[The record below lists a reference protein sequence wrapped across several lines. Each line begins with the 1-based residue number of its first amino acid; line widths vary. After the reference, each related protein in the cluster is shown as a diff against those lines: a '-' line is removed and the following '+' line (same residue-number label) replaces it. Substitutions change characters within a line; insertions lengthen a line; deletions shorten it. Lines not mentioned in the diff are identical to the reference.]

1 MSKNTLI
8 FLGASI
14 LLILLVGGLIL
25 FLAPR
30 VGNLGLFSA
39 SPLGS
44 SRLPADTVQAEVIQI
59 IEEGEITLEE
69 SPQPYQILLV
79 QLMEGPYAGR
89 QVIID
94 YGQRQV
100 RPEGIHLQTGEK
112 ILVTVGQQ
120 ENGQITAYFTDFV
133 RTGSLLWLVGAFV
146 VLTILISGWK
156 GVRSLIGL
164 ALSLVVII
172 AYIIPNILQ
181 GEDPVR
187 VSIIGAF
194 ILLAITLYL
203 VYGWTL
209 KTHAAAL
216 SMLIALLITGLLS
229 SYFVDLT
236 RLTGFS
242 SENAMFLVQMADARI
257 NLRGLVLAGMLIGA
271 LGVLDDLVTSQS
283 SAVFELRAADPNLDL
298 HGLYGSA
305 MRIGRDHVAATVNTL
320 FLAYAGAALP
330 MLLLFSL
337 SGQRYGYLVNLEF
350 VTEEIVRTLVGSL
363 GLIMAVPIC
372 TILASLLALYSQRLG
387 SLRRYLGPDNSGPS
401 GHDHTHA

>member
-1 MSKNTLI
+1 M
-8 FLGASI
+8 GASVLI
-14 LLILLVGGLIL
+14 ILLVGGLIL
-25 FLAPR
+25 FLIPR
-30 VGNLGLFSA
+30 LGDLSLSSA

-44 SRLPADTVQAEVIQI
+44 SRLPADTVQAKVIQI
-59 IEEGEITLEE
+59 IEEGEITLDET
-69 SPQPYQILLV
+69 PQTYQILLV
-79 QLMEGPYAGR
+79 QLLEGPYAGR

-94 YGQRQV
+94 YGQRQL
-100 RPEGIHLQTGEK
+100 RPAGLLIEPDET

-120 ENGQITAYFTDFV
+120 ADGQITAYFTDFV
-133 RTGSLLWLVGAFV
+133 RTRSLIWLVVAFV
-146 VLTILISGWK
+146 ALTILISGWK
-156 GVRSLIGL
+156 GVRSLIGMG
-164 ALSLVVII
+164 LSLIVII
-172 AYIIPNILQ
+172 GYIIPQILQ

-194 ILLAITLYL
+194 ILLAVTLYL

-216 SMLIALLITGLLS
+216 GMLIALLITGLLS

-242 SENAMFLVQMADARI
+242 DENAMFLVQMAEVQI

-283 SAVFELRAADPNLDL
+283 SAVFELRAADPQLDL
-298 HGLYGSA
+298 HGLYNSA

-337 SGQRYGYLVNLEF
+337 SGERYGYLVNLEF
-350 VTEEIVRTLVGSL
+350 VTVEIVRTLVGSL
-363 GLIMAVPIC
+363 GLIMAVPI
-372 TILASLLALYSQRLG
+372 TTLLASLLALYNQRLG
-387 SLRRYLGPDNSGPS
+387 SLRRYLGPNTSGEP
-401 GHDHTHA
+401 GHTHT

>member
-30 VGNLGLFSA
+30 VGKLGLFSA

-59 IEEGEITLEE
+59 IEEGEITLDE
-69 SPQPYQILLV
+69 SPQTYQILLI
-79 QLMEGPYAGR
+79 QLLEGTYAGR

-100 RPEGIHLQTGEK
+100 RPEGMRIQTGEK
-112 ILVTVGQQ
+112 ILVTVGQK

-133 RTGSLLWLVGAFV
+133 RTRSLLWLAGAFV

-172 AYIIPNILQ
+172 AYIIPSILQ

-194 ILLAITLYL
+194 ILLGITLYL

-209 KTHAAAL
+209 KTHAAAI
-216 SMLIALLITGLLS
+216 SMLLTLLITGLLS
-229 SYFVDLT
+229 SYFVNLT
-236 RLTGFS
+236 RLTGFG

-283 SAVFELRAADPNLDL
+283 SAVFELRTADPNLDL

-337 SGQRYGYLVNLEF
+337 SGERYGYLVNLEF

-363 GLIMAVPIC
+363 GLIMAVPIS
-372 TILASLLALYSQRLG
+372 TMLASLLALYNQRLG
-387 SLRRYLGPDNSGPS
+387 SLRRYLGPDNSGPPDH
-401 GHDHTHA
+401 GHTHA